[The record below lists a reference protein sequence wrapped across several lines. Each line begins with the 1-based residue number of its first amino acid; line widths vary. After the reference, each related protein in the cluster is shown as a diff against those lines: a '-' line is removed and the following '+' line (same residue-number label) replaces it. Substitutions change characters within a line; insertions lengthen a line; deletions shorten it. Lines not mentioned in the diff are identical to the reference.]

1 MFEVAF
7 KAVSILGS
15 MPIDNNKLRRYYEQ
29 IIKAFV
35 RSELNYLNLEKLS
48 AIIVPDVFIDE
59 VLEFQK
65 EIGISNPN
73 VTNTTLARAFEK
85 MIHDTKED
93 KSSVIDHSEEYI
105 NGIENEIMKQRKNYN
120 YNRIELN
127 NFCQI
132 FHKFTKMYL
141 IHIVSELGIA
151 KELGR
156 TVSYGGFKIEKYL
169 PVLEAELDRMYK
181 TAYCENRVVV
191 SEVLID
197 LLFEYYAEFRIFI
210 TETRQGVRYDIPI

>member
-1 MFEVAF
+1 
-7 KAVSILGS
+7 
-15 MPIDNNKLRRYYEQ
+15 
-29 IIKAFV
+29 
-35 RSELNYLNLEKLS
+35 
-48 AIIVPDVFIDE
+48 
-59 VLEFQK
+59 
-65 EIGISNPN
+65 
-73 VTNTTLARAFEK
+73 
-85 MIHDTKED
+85 
-93 KSSVIDHSEEYI
+93 
-105 NGIENEIMKQRKNYN
+105 
-120 YNRIELN
+120 
-127 NFCQI
+127 
-132 FHKFTKMYL
+132 MYL

-169 PVLEAELDRMYK
+169 PVLEAEFDRMYK